1 MTARTSR
8 RGLLAFGSAVTAM
21 GVAGCG
27 ADRTPGPS
35 AAPVPGGAGAAGEAG
50 GPVAADGTAQAGID
64 RPVLP
69 QTHLTSLVLDL
80 DVPPGPLLAALG
92 TTIRT
97 LTTEATDGVDPGDLT
112 VTVGVG
118 PALVRRAGAD
128 LPGATDL
135 PSYRREEM
143 GERERGG
150 DLWLQVC
157 ASDPLV
163 VALAVATLEEQ
174 LRGSARLRWA
184 QRGWRG
190 AYAATPGDH
199 QATRNVQGFQDGIVA
214 PRSADELA
222 EGVWLAGPVPVA
234 GGTIAVLRRFRI
246 DVAGWRRLGVE
257 GQEAAV
263 GRRRDSSLALSGG
276 ADIDLGAKT
285 PDGQYLV
292 PADAHVRRAH
302 ARDAGVPLMLRR
314 SYSIDDPDPG
324 LLFVSFQSTLRA
336 FTATM
341 QRLEESDRML
351 DFATTTAT
359 GTFLVLPGHAE
370 DRPLG
375 AGLFGTAG

>member
-1 MTARTSR
+1 
-8 RGLLAFGSAVTAM
+8 V
-21 GVAGCG
+21 
-27 ADRTPGPS
+27 
-35 AAPVPGGAGAAGEAG
+35 AAGG
-50 GPVAADGTAQAGID
+50 RSQAGID
-64 RPVLP
+64 RPALP
-69 QTHLTSLVLDL
+69 QAQLTSLVFDL
-80 DVPPGPLLAALG
+80 LVPPGPLLAALG
-92 TTIRT
+92 TRILA
-97 LTTEATDGVDPGDLT
+97 LTSTATDGVAPGDLT

-118 PALVRRAGAD
+118 PAVVRSVGAD
-128 LPGATDL
+128 LPGAADL
-135 PSYRREEM
+135 PTYRREEI

-157 ASDPLV
+157 GSDPLA

-174 LRGSARLRWA
+174 LRGDVRLRWA

-190 AYAATPGDH
+190 SYAPAPGGH
-199 QATRNVQGFQDGIVA
+199 QAGRNVQGFQDGIVA
-214 PRSADELA
+214 PRSAEEL
-222 EGVWLAGPVPVA
+222 EDGVWLAGPESLA

-246 DVAGWRRLGVE
+246 DVAGWRALGVE

-263 GRRRDSSLALSGG
+263 GRRRATSESLSGG
-276 ADIDLGAKT
+276 PDVDLGAKT

-302 ARDAGVPLMLRR
+302 ARDVGVPLMLRR

-359 GTFLVLPGHAE
+359 GTFLVLPGHAAG
-370 DRPLG
+370 RPLG
-375 AGLFGTAG
+375 GTLFG